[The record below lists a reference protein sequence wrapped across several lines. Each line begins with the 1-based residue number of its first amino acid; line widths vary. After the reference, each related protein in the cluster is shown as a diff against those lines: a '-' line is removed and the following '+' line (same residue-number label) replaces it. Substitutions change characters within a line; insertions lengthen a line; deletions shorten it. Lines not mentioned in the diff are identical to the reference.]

1 MNGYRSGPQQSLAQK
16 ARLVECNQRT
26 ICLFSWYVDLGRTCL
41 LYLSLLYCSSI
52 SQGLYLSIA
61 GFHQVLYFLE
71 KLLGCG
77 TYGMLPIQQSTPLD
91 TVLLLSTSLLMQ
103 VSAAYSTTV
112 MEVTVLSWPLSIL
125 RYLNIRLEPLQRE
138 VTPHPKDYWLLQK
151 MKRPSKTGDDL
162 EPLNNQLQ
170 NSLGSILVVKE
181 DHKFSYRLSYWT
193 LTQWFSVTCI

>member
-1 MNGYRSGPQQSLAQK
+1 MWTLGELVSLI
-16 ARLVECNQRT
+16 LNV
-26 ICLFSWYVDLGRTCL
+26 
-41 LYLSLLYCSSI
+41 CSSI

-61 GFHQVLYFLE
+61 GLHQQVLYFLE

-77 TYGMLPIQQSTPLD
+77 TYGMLPIQQSTLLD

-125 RYLNIRLEPLQRE
+125 RYLNIHLEPLQRE
-138 VTPHPKDYWLLQK
+138 VTPHPKDDWLLQK
-151 MKRPSKTGDDL
+151 MKRPSETGDDL
-162 EPLNNQLQ
+162 EPLNNPLQ

-193 LTQWFSVTCI
+193 LTQWFSVTCIWKRASLHNAVFPESFHILEY